1 MILDLAS
8 LQTLVAAVD
17 LKGFGKAAE
26 RLHRSPA
33 AVSVQL
39 KALEARAGTALFR
52 KTGRQQVL
60 TEAGEMLLIYA
71 RRLLQLNDEALIAL
85 RGIDL
90 NGEVRF
96 GMTQDFAD
104 YGLPHTLARFSR
116 ANAAV
121 RMEIKVDRSTALRAQ
136 LKAGSL
142 DLILA
147 FGEAVSAGSSPLAR
161 LPVRWF
167 AHPDLVL
174 QRAQPVPLLL
184 LEQPCAFRETAIA
197 ALDKA
202 RRPWRLALSS
212 SSVSAIWAAAEA
224 GLGVTARSTLH
235 VPSALVDVSRTFR
248 LPKLGKIAL
257 CMEQDQRRSNPATE
271 HLRTLVE
278 DIVRTHLLK

>member
-1 MILDLAS
+1 MILDLTS
-8 LQTLVAAVD
+8 LQTLVAAID

-39 KALEARAGTALFR
+39 KALEARVGTALFR
-52 KTGRQQVL
+52 KTGRQRVL

-85 RGIDL
+85 RGMDL

-104 YGLPHTLARFSR
+104 YGLPHTLARFSY
-116 ANAAV
+116 ANSAV
-121 RMEIKVDRSTALRAQ
+121 RMEIKIDCSTALRAQ
-136 LKAGSL
+136 LAAGAL

-147 FGEAVSAGSSPLAR
+147 FGETASAGSSPLAR

-167 AHPDLVL
+167 AHPGLAL

-184 LEQPCAFRETAIA
+184 LEQPCVFRETAIA

-202 RRPWRLALSS
+202 KRPWRLVLSS
-212 SSVSAIWAAAEA
+212 RSVSAIWAAADA
-224 GLGVTARSTLH
+224 GLGITARSTLH
-235 VPSALVDVSRTFR
+235 VPSALVDVGRTFG

-257 CMEQDQRRSNPATE
+257 CVEQDQRRSNPAAE
-271 HLRTLVE
+271 HLRALVE
-278 DIVRTHLLK
+278 DIVRAHL